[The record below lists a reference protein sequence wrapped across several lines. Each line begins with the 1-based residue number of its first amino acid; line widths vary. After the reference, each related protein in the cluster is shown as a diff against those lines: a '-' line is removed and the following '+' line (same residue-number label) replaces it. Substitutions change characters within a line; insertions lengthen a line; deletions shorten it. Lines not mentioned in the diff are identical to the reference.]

1 MAKVRAEAA
10 LSMRIGLA
18 HKKGFGSHDGATP
31 HHSVS
36 IERENLSDDLTDEEL
51 AEKAEALHGICR
63 RIVEK
68 KINADREDLQKV
80 DN

>member
-1 MAKVRAEAA
+1 MCAKVGASAA

-31 HHSVS
+31 HHE
-36 IERENLSDDLTDEEL
+36 IALERTVDDSLTDEEL
-51 AEKAEALHGICR
+51 AAKAEELHAICR
-63 RIVEK
+63 SIVEK
-68 KINADREDLQKV
+68 KINEDKSDLLRV